1 MYALANSPEDLLREV
16 CNATIARNI
25 TNNKRNREGLANAI
39 EAYNAVPADQRAPYA
54 HYEKYAFAG
63 DLGGY
68 INALAADGRL

>member
-1 MYALANSPEDLLREV
+1 MYALASSPEDLLREV
-16 CNATIARNI
+16 CTTARDI
-25 TNNKRNREGLANAI
+25 TNNQRNRERLAAAI
-39 EAYNAVPADQRAPYA
+39 AAYNAVPADQRAPYT